1 MGDCFSIDLAG
12 FLLKLGDVGLT
23 RTDTEAQHQSLV
35 KKRASRSLTKA
46 WSKRE
51 PLSPQTLREVQEAGG
66 LKVNTPSA
74 GLMWEEE

>member
-12 FLLKLGDVGLT
+12 FLLELGDVSLT

-35 KKRASRSLTKA
+35 KKRALRSLTEV
-46 WSKRE
+46 WSRRE